1 MDPCLPSTT
10 NANAKVVARI
20 QLGVPPQYA
29 KNMTRDSV
37 CKAITLCKKT
47 NILPPMEYSF
57 DSKKG
62 MMYFIDPR
70 SPISARDYVELFS
83 NGDIVSVAKKL
94 KLTTENIPNTKLKG
108 AIIGLLKD
116 MKVSEPIQIPMRSK
130 KALQTNMSAA
140 FPAPNANANNANK
153 NANANNTNN
162 ANNANKNTNA
172 NANKNVN
179 VNANVNMNQTPNK
192 EPLELTSPPQFNN
205 SHRPELSREEFEQ
218 QQPTQP
224 FVPSRNVAATGGGPS
239 TGNVNRGINLSP
251 ASPFSRLPG
260 NSSNS
265 SENSFNKN
273 RLENQARNIKNALG
287 QVSENVHGTREDNIR
302 REVNRTIGTRSPY

>member
-20 QLGVPPQYA
+20 KLGVPPQYA
-29 KNMTRDSV
+29 KNMTREIV

-62 MMYFIDPR
+62 MMYFIDPK

-94 KLTTENIPNTKLKG
+94 QLTTDNIPNAKLNG
-108 AIIGLLKD
+108 EIIGLLRD

-130 KALQTNMSAA
+130 KSVKMNTA
-140 FPAPNANANNANK
+140 FPAPNANMNM
-153 NANANNTNN
+153 
-162 ANNANKNTNA
+162 
-172 NANKNVN
+172 NKNVTN
-179 VNANVNMNQTPNK
+179 VNANGNKNVTNMNVNGNKNNSNMNGNKNATNANGNMNQGPNK
-192 EPLELTSPPQFNN
+192 EPFELMNPPPLT
-205 SHRPELSREEFEQ
+205 HRPELSSNEVREQ
-218 QQPTQP
+218 QL
-224 FVPSRNVAATGGGPS
+224 VPSRNVQVSGSGP
-239 TGNVNRGINLSP
+239 GINLSP
-251 ASPFSRLPG
+251 NAPLSRVPG
-260 NSSNS
+260 NSSS
-265 SENSFNKN
+265 STKNSFNQN

-287 QVSENVHGTREDNIR
+287 QVSENVQGTREDNIR